1 MKAVKVNIKGT
12 QVNVDGEKNII
23 EFITEG
29 KFYTKNDSYYIVYDE
44 SELSGMEGSTTT
56 LKIKDNIVS
65 MKRFGSNNSK
75 LIFEK
80 GKKHK
85 TEYETM
91 YGIMDMEVATNNMEV
106 KLLEEGKGTIDLS
119 YKMNISGM
127 VESYNTLSIQIIS
140 VN

>member
-1 MKAVKVNIKGT
+1 MKAVKVSIKGT
-12 QVNVDGEKNII
+12 QVDVDGEKNII

-29 KFYTKNDSYYIVYDE
+29 KFYIKNDSYYIVYDE

-80 GKKHK
+80 GIKHK

>member
-1 MKAVKVNIKGT
+1 MKAVKVSIKGT
-12 QVNVDGEKNII
+12 QVDVDGEKNII

-29 KFYTKNDSYYIVYDE
+29 KFYIKNDSYYIVYDE

-56 LKIKDNIVS
+56 LKIKGNIVS

-91 YGIMDMEVATNNMEV
+91 YGIMEMEVSTNNMEV

-140 VN
+140 NN